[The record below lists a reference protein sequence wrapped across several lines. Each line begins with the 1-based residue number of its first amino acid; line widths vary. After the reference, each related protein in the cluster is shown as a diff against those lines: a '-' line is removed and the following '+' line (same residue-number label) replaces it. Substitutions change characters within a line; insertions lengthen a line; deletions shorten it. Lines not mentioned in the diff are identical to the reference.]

1 MPRKF
6 SKLNQIPAEKMSARI
21 NKKKATPSRRCA
33 GSSSLDDRN
42 IKRML
47 FPKILA
53 INRHRKVNPLIIGA
67 KIRSFF
73 ADFFRFAIIDKPK
86 E

>member
-1 MPRKF
+1 MP
-6 SKLNQIPAEKMSARI
+6 
-21 NKKKATPSRRCA
+21 
-33 GSSSLDDRN
+33 
-42 IKRML
+42 